1 MTNQYQEKQNNHKN
15 PIDTVVSNV
24 AGAAVIA
31 GVAVAA
37 TIALQDKNNRNQ
49 LKKTL
54 IKVKDQAIDYVQDFK
69 KEQEIEES
77 KIKPAIKS
85 ILKSKSKKLIAKIK

>member
-1 MTNQYQEKQNNHKN
+1 MTNINQKKQANHKN
-15 PIDTVVSNV
+15 PINTVVSNM

-37 TIALQDKNNRNQ
+37 TIALQDKNNRSK

-54 IKVKDQAIDYVQDFK
+54 IKVKDQAIDYVQEFK
-69 KEQEIEES
+69 KEQEIDES
-77 KIKPAIKS
+77 KIKPVIKRV
-85 ILKSKSKKLIAKIK
+85 LKSKSKKLIAKIN

>member
-1 MTNQYQEKQNNHKN
+1 MTNKYQEKQNNHKN

-37 TIALQDKNNRNQ
+37 TIALQDKKNRNQ
-49 LKKTL
+49 LKK
-54 IKVKDQAIDYVQDFK
+54 Q
-69 KEQEIEES
+69 
-77 KIKPAIKS
+77 
-85 ILKSKSKKLIAKIK
+85 